1 MSDIKNITKLQIE
14 DKGNKYSLYSL
25 KKLSQELGKDVSR
38 LPYSIRVLLENQL
51 RNIDGYKVKE
61 DDMHKVLDWDAKAT
75 TRPEIP
81 HMPARVVMQDF
92 TGVPAVVD
100 LAAMRKAIKDAGGDA
115 DKINPLVDTAMVI
128 DHSVQ
133 VDYYGTKTAL
143 AQNVAKEFERNG
155 ERYSLLKWAQT
166 AFDDFVV
173 VPPGMGIIHQ
183 INLEYLAK
191 GALVKNIAGEN
202 VIYPDT
208 LVGTDSHTTMING
221 IGVVGWGV
229 GGIEAEAVMLGQPYY
244 MVLPDVVGVKLTGKL
259 KTGVTATDLVL
270 LITEILRKHGVV
282 GKFVEYY
289 GDGMVNLSLPDRAT
303 IANMAPEYGATIGF
317 FPVDEVTMD
326 FFNNTNRSE
335 LVDASREMYKEQLLF
350 REDSAEEP
358 EYSSIVEINMSEIES
373 NLAGPKRPQDRVAFH
388 DMKSSF
394 AEALIHEQG
403 LHGFGLTPEQLAK
416 SVLVADMDE
425 TITHGSLA
433 IAAITSCT
441 NTSNPSLLLGAG
453 LLAKKANERGL
464 KVKPFVKTSLAPG
477 SQVVTQYL
485 EKANLLG
492 ELEKLGFNLVGYGCT
507 TCIGN
512 SGPLDQP
519 VLDAI
524 NEGDLVVA
532 SISSGNRNFEGR
544 INPHV
549 KANYLAS
556 PIHVVAYALV
566 GSVDFDPVEDAIGT
580 DKEGKDVFLADLWPT
595 TEEIAVIQAEV
606 VNSEMFKKAYK
617 TVLDGTKDWQE
628 LKVPTGKL
636 YEFDNSSTYIQCP
649 NFFEKF
655 ADGGS
660 TDLDIKGARTLVMLG
675 DSVTTDHISPAGAI
689 PEDYPAGQ
697 YLKSHGV
704 DKKDFNSYGS
714 RRGNHEIMMR
724 GTFANIRI
732 RNLLLS
738 GVEGGYTKYHFDDS
752 QQYVFDAAMKY
763 KERDI
768 PLVILAGK
776 EYGTGS
782 SRDWAAKGT
791 FLLGVKL
798 VIAESYERIHRSN
811 LVGMGVL
818 PLEYVDGQTA
828 KTLGFDG
835 SEMFTVKNVADIK
848 PRQRVI
854 VQVVHP
860 RTAHTTTFEALAR
873 LDADVDVAY
882 LKNGGILQ
890 TVLMDMMA
898 NATNTSNQ
906 SAKVDSVKTCPI
918 TKSED
923 ETSCPF
929 SKIANFFKNLFK

>member
-51 RNIDGYKVKE
+51 RNIDGYKVKDE
-61 DDMHKVLDWDAKAT
+61 DMHKVLDWDAKAT
-75 TRPEIP
+75 SRPEIP

-115 DKINPLVDTAMVI
+115 DRINPLVDTAMVI

-133 VDYYGTKTAL
+133 VDYYGTKTSL

-202 VIYPDT
+202 IIYPDT

-270 LITEILRKHGVV
+270 LITETLRKHGVV

-317 FPVDEVTMD
+317 FPIDEVTMD

-388 DMKSSF
+388 SMKSSF
-394 AEALIHEQG
+394 AEALVHEQG
-403 LHGFGLTPEQLAK
+403 LHGFGLTQEQLDI
-416 SVLVADMDE
+416 SVPVVDMDE

-441 NTSNPSLLLGAG
+441 NTSNPSLLIGAG
-453 LLAKKANERGL
+453 LLAKKANELGL

-492 ELEKLGFNLVGYGCT
+492 ELENLGFNLVGYGCT

-532 SISSGNRNFEGR
+532 SVSSGNRNFEGR

-580 DKEGKDVFLADLWPT
+580 DKDGKDVFLADLWPT
-595 TEEIAVIQAEV
+595 TEEIAAIQSAV
-606 VNSEMFKKAYK
+606 VNSAMFEKAYK

-660 TDLDIKGARTLVMLG
+660 ADLDIKGARTLLMLG

-689 PEDYPAGQ
+689 PEYYPAGQ

-714 RRGNHEIMMR
+714 RRGNHEVMMR

-738 GVEGGYTKYHFDDS
+738 GVEGGYTKYHFDGS

-791 FLLGVKL
+791 FLLGVKV

-818 PLEYVDGQTA
+818 PLQYMNGQTA

-835 SEMFTVKNVADIK
+835 SEMFNVKNINNIK
-848 PRQRVI
+848 PRQTII
-854 VQVVHP
+854 VEAVHP
-860 RTAHTTTFEALAR
+860 VTAHITTFEALAR
-873 LDADVDVAY
+873 LDADVDVDY

-898 NATNTSNQ
+898 NSGVADNASTSKE
-906 SAKVDSVKTCPI
+906 AKCTSGDS
-918 TKSED
+918 

-929 SKIANFFKNLFK
+929 AKMANFFKKLFK

>member
-1 MSDIKNITKLQIE
+1 MADIKNIAKVEIE
-14 DKGNKYSLYSL
+14 DKGKKYSLYSL
-25 KKLSQELGKDVSR
+25 KKLNAELGKDVSR

-61 DDMHKVLDWDAKAT
+61 EDMHKVLDWDAKSKD
-75 TRPEIP
+75 RPEIP

-100 LAAMRKAIKDAGGDA
+100 LAAMRKAIKDAGGNP

-191 GALVKNIAGEN
+191 GALVKNINGEDI
-202 VIYPDT
+202 IYPDT

-221 IGVVGWGV
+221 VGVVGWGV

-259 KTGVTATDLVL
+259 RTGVTATDLVL
-270 LITEILRKHGVV
+270 RITEVLRKHGVV

-289 GDGMVNLSLPDRAT
+289 GDGLESLSLPDRAT

-317 FPVDEVTMD
+317 FPVDEVTLD
-326 FFNNTNRSE
+326 FFKNTNRAE
-335 LVDASREMYKEQLLF
+335 LVDAAREMYKEQLLY
-350 REDSAEEP
+350 RENSSEEP
-358 EYSSIVEINMSEIES
+358 EYSSIVEIDMSEIES
-373 NLAGPKRPQDRVAFH
+373 NLAGPKRPQDRVSFH
-388 DMKSSF
+388 DMKKAF
-394 AEALIHEQG
+394 KEALTHEQG
-403 LHGFGLTPEQLAK
+403 LHGFGLTEADLEK
-416 SVLVADMDE
+416 SVEVKGLDE
-425 TITHGSLA
+425 TITHGSVA

-453 LLAKKANERGL
+453 LLAKKANEKGL
-464 KVKPFVKTSLAPG
+464 KVKSFVKTSLAPG

-485 EKANLLG
+485 EKAGLLS
-492 ELEKLGFNLVGYGCT
+492 ELENLGFNLVGYGCT

-519 VLDAI
+519 VVDAI
-524 NEGDLVVA
+524 NEANLVV
-532 SISSGNRNFEGR
+532 SSVSSGNRNFEGR

-566 GSVDFDPVEDAIGT
+566 GSVDFDPVEDVIGQ
-580 DKEGKDVFLADLWPT
+580 DAEGNDVFLQDIWPS
-595 TEEIAVIQAEV
+595 TEEIATIQADV
-606 VNSEMFKKAYK
+606 VNSEMFKKAYA

-628 LKVPTGKL
+628 LQVPTGKL
-636 YEFDNSSTYIQCP
+636 YEFDKNSTYIQCP
-649 NFFEKF
+649 NFFENF
-655 ADGGS
+655 AGENTGS
-660 TDLDIKGARTLVMLG
+660 LDIKGARTLLMLG
-675 DSVTTDHISPAGAI
+675 DSVTTDHISPAGSI

-697 YLKSHGV
+697 YLKAHGV
-704 DKKDFNSYGS
+704 EKKDFNSYGS
-714 RRGNHEIMMR
+714 RRGNHEVMMR

-732 RNLLLS
+732 RNLLLDN
-738 GVEGGYTKYHFDDS
+738 VEGGYTKYHLDGS

-763 KERDI
+763 KEKGI

-791 FLLGVKL
+791 FLLGVKA

-818 PLEYVDGQTA
+818 PLEYVDGQNA
-828 KTLGFDG
+828 KTLGLDG
-835 SEMFTVKNVADIK
+835 SEMFNIKNLDGVK
-848 PRQRVI
+848 PRQRV
-854 VQVVHP
+854 VVEAVHP
-860 RTAHTTTFEALAR
+860 TTAHTTTFEALAR
-873 LDADVDVAY
+873 LDADVDVDY

-890 TVLMDMMA
+890 TVLKAMM
-898 NATNTSNQ
+898 SGDE
-906 SAKVDSVKTCPI
+906 SS
-918 TKSED
+918 KSC
-923 ETSCPF
+923 SCPF
-929 SKIANFFKNLFK
+929 TKIGRFFKKLFK

>member
-25 KKLSQELGKDVSR
+25 KKLSEKVGKDVSR

-61 DDMHKVLDWDAKAT
+61 EDLHKVLNWEAKVT
-75 TRPEIP
+75 SRPEIP

-100 LAAMRKAIKDAGGDA
+100 LAAMRKAFKDAGGDA
-115 DKINPLVDTAMVI
+115 DRINPLVDTAMVI

-133 VDYYGTKTAL
+133 VDFYGTKTAL
-143 AQNVAKEFERNG
+143 SENVAKEFERNS
-155 ERYSLLKWAQT
+155 ERYSLLKWAQN
-166 AFDDFVV
+166 AFDDFTV

-191 GALVKNIAGEN
+191 GALVKNIAGED

-221 IGVVGWGV
+221 VGVVGWGV

-244 MVLPDVVGVKLTGKL
+244 MVLPDVVGVKLSGKL

-270 LITEILRKHGVV
+270 FITETLRKHGVV
-282 GKFVEYY
+282 GKFVEFY

-326 FFNNTNRSE
+326 FFTNTNRSE

-388 DMKSSF
+388 NMKGAF
-394 AEALIHEQG
+394 EEALLYEQG
-403 LHGFGLTPEQLAK
+403 LHGFGLTPEQITT
-416 SVLVADMDE
+416 SVAVAGMDE

-453 LLAKKANERGL
+453 LLAKKANEYGL

-492 ELEKLGFNLVGYGCT
+492 ELENLGFNLVGYGCT

-532 SISSGNRNFEGR
+532 SVSSGNRNFEGR
-544 INPHV
+544 INPYV

-566 GSVDFDPVEDAIGT
+566 GSVDFDPVEDAIGI
-580 DKEGKDVFLADLWPT
+580 DKDGKEVFLADLWPS
-595 TEEIAVIQAEV
+595 TEEITAIQSEV
-606 VNSEMFKKAYK
+606 VNSAMFEKAYA
-617 TVLDGTKDWQE
+617 TVLNGTKDWQE

-636 YEFDNSSTYIQCP
+636 YEFDNDSTYIQCP

-660 TDLDIKGARTLVMLG
+660 ADLDIKGARILLMLG
-675 DSVTTDHISPAGAI
+675 DSVTTDHISPAGTI

-704 DKKDFNSYGS
+704 EKKDFNSYGS
-714 RRGNHEIMMR
+714 RRGNHEVMMR

-732 RNLLLS
+732 RNLLLN

-763 KERDI
+763 REKDI

-848 PRQRVI
+848 PRQRVV
-854 VQVVHP
+854 VQAVHP
-860 RTAHTTTFEALAR
+860 KTAHTTTFEVLAR
-873 LDADVDVAY
+873 LDADVDVDY

-898 NATNTSNQ
+898 
-906 SAKVDSVKTCPI
+906 DSSVA
-918 TKSED
+918 SES
-923 ETSCPF
+923 ESSCPF
-929 SKIANFFKNLFK
+929 SKMGNFFKKLFK

>member
-14 DKGNKYSLYSL
+14 DNGNKYSLYSL

-51 RNIDGYKVKE
+51 RNIDGYKVKDE
-61 DDMHKVLDWDAKAT
+61 DMHKVLDWDAKAT
-75 TRPEIP
+75 SRPEIP

-115 DKINPLVDTAMVI
+115 DRINPLVDTAMVI

-133 VDYYGTKTAL
+133 VDYYGTKTSL

-202 VIYPDT
+202 IIYPDT

-270 LITEILRKHGVV
+270 LITETLRKHGVV

-317 FPVDEVTMD
+317 FPIDEVTMD

-388 DMKSSF
+388 SMKSSF
-394 AEALIHEQG
+394 AEALVHEQG
-403 LHGFGLTPEQLAK
+403 LHGFGLTQEQLDI
-416 SVLVADMDE
+416 SVPVVDMDE

-441 NTSNPSLLLGAG
+441 NTSNPSLLIGAG
-453 LLAKKANERGL
+453 LLAKKANELGL

-492 ELEKLGFNLVGYGCT
+492 EHENLGFNLVGYGCT

-532 SISSGNRNFEGR
+532 SVSSGNRNFEGR

-580 DKEGKDVFLADLWPT
+580 DKDGKDVFLADLWPT
-595 TEEIAVIQAEV
+595 TEEIAAIQSAV
-606 VNSEMFKKAYK
+606 VNSAMFEKAYK

-660 TDLDIKGARTLVMLG
+660 ADLDIKGARTLLMLG

-714 RRGNHEIMMR
+714 RRGNHEVMMR

-738 GVEGGYTKYHFDDS
+738 GVEGGYTKYHFDGS

-791 FLLGVKL
+791 FLLGVKV

-818 PLEYVDGQTA
+818 PLQYINGQTA

-835 SEMFTVKNVADIK
+835 SEMFNVKNINNIK
-848 PRQRVI
+848 PRQTII
-854 VQVVHP
+854 VEAVHP
-860 RTAHTTTFEALAR
+860 VTAHITTFEALAR
-873 LDADVDVAY
+873 LDADVDVDY

-898 NATNTSNQ
+898 NSGVAS
-906 SAKVDSVKTCPI
+906 DSE
-918 TKSED
+918 S
-923 ETSCPF
+923 SCPF
-929 SKIANFFKNLFK
+929 AKMGNFFKKLFK

>member
-75 TRPEIP
+75 SRPEIP

-133 VDYYGTKTAL
+133 VDFYGTKTSL

-191 GALVKNIAGEN
+191 GALVKNIDGEN

-221 IGVVGWGV
+221 VGVVGWGV

-270 LITEILRKHGVV
+270 KITETLRKHGVV

-317 FPVDEVTMD
+317 FPVDEVTLD
-326 FFNNTNRSE
+326 FFTNTNRSE

-350 REDSAEEP
+350 REDSSEEP

-388 DMKSSF
+388 SMKSSF
-394 AEALIHEQG
+394 QEALTHEQG
-403 LHGFGLTPEQLAK
+403 LHGFGLTEEQLAT
-416 SVLVADMDE
+416 SVPVAGMDE

-453 LLAKKANERGL
+453 LLAKKANEFGL

-485 EKANLLG
+485 EKANLLS
-492 ELEKLGFNLVGYGCT
+492 ELENLGFNLVGYGCT

-519 VLDAI
+519 VVDAI

-532 SISSGNRNFEGR
+532 SVSSGNRNFEGR

-566 GSVDFDPVEDAIGT
+566 GTVDFDPVEDAIGV
-580 DKEGKDVFLADLWPT
+580 DKDGKEVFLADLWPT
-595 TEEIAVIQAEV
+595 TEEIALIQADV
-606 VNSEMFKKAYK
+606 VNSEMFKKAYA

-628 LKVPTGKL
+628 LQVPTGKL
-636 YEFDNSSTYIQCP
+636 YEFDKNSTYIQCP
-649 NFFEKF
+649 SFFEKF

-660 TDLDIKGARTLVMLG
+660 ADLDIKGARTLIMLG

-704 DKKDFNSYGS
+704 EKKDFNSYGS
-714 RRGNHEIMMR
+714 RRGNHEVMMR

-732 RNLLLS
+732 RNLLLD
-738 GVEGGYTKYHFDDS
+738 GVEGGYTKYHFDGS

-791 FLLGVKL
+791 FLLGVKV

-818 PLEYVDGQTA
+818 PLQYIDGQTA

-835 SEMFTVKNVADIK
+835 SEMFNIKNLNNIQ
-848 PRQRVI
+848 PRQKVI
-854 VQVVHP
+854 VEAVHP
-860 RTAHTTTFEALAR
+860 KTAHITTFEALAR
-873 LDADVDVAY
+873 LDADVDVDY

-898 NATNTSNQ
+898 SSGVADNVSSTTKEESCASG
-906 SAKVDSVKTCPI
+906 DS
-918 TKSED
+918 

-929 SKIANFFKNLFK
+929 AKMANFFKKLFK

>member
-25 KKLSQELGKDVSR
+25 KKLSEQLGKDVSR

-51 RNIDGYKVKE
+51 RNIDGYKVKDE
-61 DDMHKVLDWDAKAT
+61 DMHKVLDWDAKST
-75 TRPEIP
+75 SRPEIP

-100 LAAMRKAIKDAGGDA
+100 LAAMRKAIKDAGGNA

-143 AQNVAKEFERNG
+143 AQNVSKEFERNG

-166 AFDDFVV
+166 SFDDFTV

-191 GALVKNIAGEN
+191 GALVKNINGED

-221 IGVVGWGV
+221 VGVVGWGV

-259 KTGVTATDLVL
+259 RTGVTATDLVL
-270 LITEILRKHGVV
+270 KITETLRKHGVV

-289 GDGMVNLSLPDRAT
+289 GEGMDNLTLPDRAT

-317 FPVDEVTMD
+317 FPVDEVTLD
-326 FFNNTNRSE
+326 FFNNTNRGE
-335 LVDASREMYKEQLLF
+335 LVDACREMYKEQLLF
-350 REDSAEEP
+350 RENPAEEP
-358 EYSSIVEINMSEIES
+358 EYSSIVEIDMSDVES

-388 DMKSSF
+388 NMKTAF
-394 AEALIHEQG
+394 AEALVHEQG
-403 LHGFGLTPEQLAK
+403 LHGFGLTQEELAK
-416 SVLVADMDE
+416 SAEVAGTGE
-425 TITHGSLA
+425 QITHGSLA

-453 LLAKKANERGL
+453 LLAKKANEKGL

-485 EKANLLG
+485 EKAELLP
-492 ELEKLGFNLVGYGCT
+492 ELENLGFNLVGYGCT

-519 VLDAI
+519 VLDAV
-524 NEGDLVVA
+524 NEADLVVA
-532 SISSGNRNFEGR
+532 SVSSGNRNFEGR

-556 PIHVVAYALV
+556 PIHVVAYALA
-566 GSVDFDPVEDAIGT
+566 GTVDFDPVEDAIGV
-580 DKEGKDVFLADLWPT
+580 DAEGNDVMLADIWPSN
-595 TEEIAVIQAEV
+595 EEIATIQAEV
-606 VNSEMFKKAYK
+606 VNAAMFKKAYA

-628 LKVPTGKL
+628 LQVPTGQL
-636 YEFDNSSTYIQCP
+636 YEFDKNSTYIQCP
-649 NFFEKF
+649 SFFEKF
-655 ADGGS
+655 ADGGNA
-660 TDLDIKGARTLVMLG
+660 DLDIKGARTLLMLG

-704 DKKDFNSYGS
+704 EKKDFNSYGS
-714 RRGNHEIMMR
+714 RRGNHEVMMR

-732 RNLLLS
+732 RNLLLD
-738 GVEGGYTKYHFDDS
+738 GVEGGYTKYHFDGS

-763 KERDI
+763 KEKGI

-791 FLLGVKL
+791 FLLGVKA

-818 PLEYVDGQTA
+818 PLQFMDGQSA

-835 SEMFTVKNVADIK
+835 SEMFNIKNVADIK
-848 PRQRVI
+848 PRQTV
-854 VQVVHP
+854 VVEAVHP
-860 RTAHTTTFEALAR
+860 KTAHTTTFEALAR
-873 LDADVDVAY
+873 LDADVDVDY

-890 TVLMDMMA
+890 TVLKDMMA
-898 NATNTSNQ
+898 GNASGG
-906 SAKVDSVKTCPI
+906 
-918 TKSED
+918 
-923 ETSCPF
+923 SCPF
-929 SKIANFFKNLFK
+929 SKMAGFFKKVFK

>member
-1 MSDIKNITKLQIE
+1 MSSVKEITKIHIQ
-14 DKGNKYSLYSL
+14 DKTNKYSLYSL
-25 KKLSQELGKDVSR
+25 KKLSQELGKDVTR

-61 DDMHKVLDWDAKAT
+61 DDMHKVLDWDAKAKS
-75 TRPEIP
+75 RPEIP

-100 LAAMRKAIKDAGGDA
+100 LAAMRKAIKDAGGNA
-115 DKINPLVDTAMVI
+115 EKINPLVDTAMVI

-133 VDYYGTKTAL
+133 VDFYGTKTAL
-143 AQNVAKEFERNG
+143 AQNVEKEFERNG

-166 AFDDFVV
+166 AFDDFAV

-183 INLEYLAK
+183 VNLEYLAK
-191 GALVKNIAGEN
+191 GALVKNINGEN

-221 IGVVGWGV
+221 VGVVGWGV

-270 LITEILRKHGVV
+270 TITEALRKHGVV

-289 GDGMVNLSLPDRAT
+289 GEGLESLTLPDRAT

-317 FPVDEVTMD
+317 FPVDEVTLD
-326 FFNNTNRSE
+326 FFSNTNRGE
-335 LVDASREMYKEQLLF
+335 LVDAAREMYKEQLLF
-350 REDSAEEP
+350 RDNPAEEP
-358 EYSSIVEINMSEIES
+358 EYSSIVEINLSEVES
-373 NLAGPKRPQDRVAFH
+373 NLAGPKRPQDRIAFH
-388 DMKSSF
+388 NMKEAF
-394 AEALIHEQG
+394 KEALIHEQG
-403 LHGFGLTPEQLAK
+403 LHGFGLSDEELQK
-416 SVLVADMDE
+416 SAEVKGLDQS
-425 TITHGSLA
+425 ITHGSLA

-441 NTSNPSLLLGAG
+441 NTSNPSLLIGAG
-453 LLAKKANERGL
+453 LLAKKANEKGL

-485 EKANLLG
+485 EKANLLP
-492 ELEKLGFNLVGYGCT
+492 ELENLGFNLVGYGCT

-512 SGPLDQP
+512 SGPLDSN
-519 VLDAI
+519 VIDAI
-524 NEGDLVVA
+524 NEANLVVA
-532 SISSGNRNFEGR
+532 SVSSGNRNFEGR
-544 INPHV
+544 INPDV

-556 PIHVVAYALV
+556 PIHVVAYALA
-566 GSVDFDPVEDAIGT
+566 GTVDFNPIEDAIGT
-580 DKEGKDVFLADLWPT
+580 DSQGNDVFLADIWPSSD
-595 TEEIAVIQAEV
+595 EIAAIQSNVINSNMFEQAY
-606 VNSEMFKKAYK
+606 S

-628 LKVPTGKL
+628 LQVPTGKL
-636 YEFDNSSTYIQCP
+636 YEFDKSSTYIQCP

-655 ADGGS
+655 AEGNDN
-660 TDLDIKGARTLVMLG
+660 LDIQGARTLLMLG
-675 DSVTTDHISPAGAI
+675 DSVTTDHISPAGNI

-697 YLKSHGV
+697 YLKNNGV
-704 DKKDFNSYGS
+704 EKKDFNSYGS
-714 RRGNHEIMMR
+714 RRGNHEVMMR

-732 RNLLLS
+732 RNLLLD
-738 GVEGGYTKYHFDDS
+738 GIEGGFTKYHLDGS
-752 QQYVFDAAMKY
+752 QDYVFNAAMKY
-763 KERDI
+763 KEKDI

-791 FLLGVKL
+791 FLLGVKA

-818 PLEYVDGQTA
+818 PLQYVDNQNA
-828 KTLGFDG
+828 KTLGLDG
-835 SEMFTVKNVADIK
+835 SEMFNIKNLNNIQ
-848 PRQRVI
+848 PRQKVT
-854 VQVVHP
+854 VEAVNP
-860 RTAHTTTFEALAR
+860 NTGHTTTFEALAR
-873 LDADVDVAY
+873 LDADVDVDY

-890 TVLMDMMA
+890 TVLKDIMKESSSTTE
-898 NATNTSNQ
+898 NASTSDDSTNEES
-906 SAKVDSVKTCPI
+906 
-918 TKSED
+918 
-923 ETSCPF
+923 SCPF
-929 SKIANFFKNLFK
+929 TKLASFFKRKPK

>member
-1 MSDIKNITKLQIE
+1 MADIKNIAKVQIE
-14 DKGNKYSLYSL
+14 ENGKKYSLYSL
-25 KKLSQELGKDVSR
+25 KKLAQESGKDVTR
-38 LPYSIRVLLENQL
+38 LPYSIRMLLEGQL
-51 RNIDGYKVKE
+51 RNIDNYKVKE
-61 DDMHKVLDWDAKAT
+61 EDLHKVLDWDSKAT
-75 TRPEIP
+75 SRPEIP

-100 LAAMRKAIKDAGGDA
+100 LAAMRKAIKDAGGNA

-133 VDYYGTKTAL
+133 VDHYGTKTAL

-155 ERYSLLKWAQT
+155 ERYSLLKWAQKS
-166 AFDDFVV
+166 FDDFIV

-191 GALVKNIAGEN
+191 GALVKNIDGED

-221 IGVVGWGV
+221 VGVVGWGV

-270 LITEILRKHGVV
+270 KITETLRQHGVV

-289 GDGMVNLSLPDRAT
+289 GEGLDNLSLPDRAT

-317 FPVDEVTMD
+317 FPVDEVTLD
-326 FFNNTNRSE
+326 FFKNTNRGE
-335 LVDASREMYKEQLLF
+335 LVDASREMYKEQLLY
-350 REDSAEEP
+350 RENSAEEP
-358 EYSSIVEINMSEIES
+358 EYSTIVEINMSEIES
-373 NLAGPKRPQDRVAFH
+373 NLAGPKRPQDRIAFS
-388 DMKSSF
+388 DMQKSF
-394 AEALIHEQG
+394 QEALVHEQG
-403 LHGFGLTPEQLAK
+403 LHGFGLSQEDLTK
-416 SVLVADMDE
+416 SAEVKGLNE

-441 NTSNPSLLLGAG
+441 NTSNPSVLIGAG
-453 LLAKKANERGL
+453 LLAKKANEKGL

-485 EKANLLG
+485 EKAGLLS
-492 ELEKLGFNLVGYGCT
+492 ELEELGFNVVGYGCT

-519 VLDAI
+519 VVDAI
-524 NEGDLVVA
+524 NEADLVV
-532 SISSGNRNFEGR
+532 SSVSSGNRNFEGR

-556 PIHVVAYALV
+556 PVHVVAYALA
-566 GSVDFDPVEDAIGT
+566 GTVDFDPETDAIAV
-580 DKEGKDVFLADLWPT
+580 DKDGNDVFVKDIWPT
-595 TEEIAVIQAEV
+595 SEEIAEIQADV
-606 VNSEMFKKAYK
+606 INAAMFEKSYA

-628 LKVPTGKL
+628 LQVPTGKL
-636 YEFDNSSTYIQCP
+636 YEFDSKSTYIQCP
-649 NFFEKF
+649 SFFEKF
-655 ADGGS
+655 ADSGS
-660 TDLDIKGARTLVMLG
+660 ASLDIQGARTLLMLG

-689 PEDYPAGQ
+689 PEEYPAGQ
-697 YLKSHGV
+697 YLKANGV
-704 DKKDFNSYGS
+704 EKKDFNSYGS
-714 RRGNHEIMMR
+714 RRGNHEVMMR

-738 GVEGGYTKYHFDDS
+738 NVEGGYTKYHLDGS

-763 KERDI
+763 KEKDI

-791 FLLGVKL
+791 FLLGVKA

-828 KTLGFDG
+828 KTLGLDG
-835 SEMFTVKNVADIK
+835 SEMFNIKGLDNVK
-848 PRQRVI
+848 PRQRV
-854 VQVVHP
+854 VVEAVNP
-860 RTAHTTTFEALAR
+860 KTAHTTTFEALAR
-873 LDADVDVAY
+873 LDADVDVDY

-890 TVLMDMMA
+890 TVL
-898 NATNTSNQ
+898 
-906 SAKVDSVKTCPI
+906 KGLI
-918 TKSED
+918 
-923 ETSCPF
+923 
-929 SKIANFFKNLFK
+929 

>member
-1 MSDIKNITKLQIE
+1 MADIKNITKVKID
-14 DKGNKYSLYSL
+14 DKGKNYSLYSL
-25 KKLSQELGKDVSR
+25 KKLAQESGKDVAR

-61 DDMHKVLDWDAKAT
+61 DDMHKVLDWDAKSKN
-75 TRPEIP
+75 RPEIP

-100 LAAMRKAIKDAGGDA
+100 LAAMRTAFKDAGGNP

-166 AFDDFVV
+166 SFDDFVV

-191 GALVKNIAGEN
+191 GALVKNINGEN
-202 VIYPDT
+202 IIYPDT

-221 IGVVGWGV
+221 VGVVGWGV

-244 MVLPDVVGVKLTGKL
+244 MVLPDVVGVKLTGEL

-270 LITEILRKHGVV
+270 EITERLRKHGVV

-289 GDGMVNLSLPDRAT
+289 GAGLANLTLPDRAT

-317 FPVDEVTMD
+317 FPVDEVTLD
-326 FFNNTNRSE
+326 FFNNTNRAE
-335 LVDASREMYKEQLLF
+335 LVDAAREMYKEQLLY
-350 REDSAEEP
+350 RENSAEEP
-358 EYSSIVEINMSEIES
+358 EYSSLVEINMSEIES

-388 DMKSSF
+388 DMKKSF
-394 AEALIHEQG
+394 NEALTHELG
-403 LHGFGLTPEQLAK
+403 LHGYGLSDAE
-416 SVLVADMDE
+416 LVKTAEVKGTGE

-441 NTSNPSLLLGAG
+441 NTSNPALLIGAG
-453 LLAKKANERGL
+453 LLAKKANEKGL
-464 KVKPFVKTSLAPG
+464 KIKPFVKTSLAPG
-477 SQVVTQYL
+477 SQVVTSYL
-485 EKANLLG
+485 EKANLLT
-492 ELEKLGFNLVGYGCT
+492 ELETLGFNLVGYGCT

-519 VLDAI
+519 VVDAI
-524 NEGDLVVA
+524 NEADLVVA
-532 SISSGNRNFEGR
+532 SVSSGNRNFEGR

-566 GSVDFDPVEDAIGT
+566 GSVDFDPTEDAMGV
-580 DKEGKDVFLADLWPT
+580 DADGNDVFLADLWPSS
-595 TEEIAVIQAEV
+595 EEIAKIQSEV
-606 VNSEMFKKAYK
+606 VNAEMFKKAYA

-628 LKVPTGKL
+628 LQVPTGKL
-636 YEFDNSSTYIQCP
+636 YEFDKSSTYIQCP
-649 NFFEKF
+649 SFFEKF
-655 ADGGS
+655 ADSGHA
-660 TDLDIKGARTLVMLG
+660 DLDIKGARTLLMLG

-689 PEDYPAGQ
+689 PEEYPAGQ
-697 YLKSHGV
+697 YLKAHGV
-704 DKKDFNSYGS
+704 EKKDFNSYGS
-714 RRGNHEIMMR
+714 RRGNHEVMMR

-732 RNLLLS
+732 RNLLLE
-738 GVEGGYTKYHFDDS
+738 GIEGGYTKYHFDGS

-818 PLEYVDGQTA
+818 PPEYVDGQTA

-848 PRQRVI
+848 PRQRVM
-854 VQVVHP
+854 VQAVHP
-860 RTAHTTTFEALAR
+860 TTAHTTTFEALAR
-873 LDADVDVAY
+873 LDADVDVDY

-890 TVLMDMMA
+890 TVLKDMMGDKA
-898 NATNTSNQ
+898 NTSTCD
-906 SAKVDSVKTCPI
+906 SKAKCCPT
-918 TKSED
+918 TKC
-923 ETSCPF
+923 CPMTRLC
-929 SKIANFFKNLFK
+929 NFFKKFFK